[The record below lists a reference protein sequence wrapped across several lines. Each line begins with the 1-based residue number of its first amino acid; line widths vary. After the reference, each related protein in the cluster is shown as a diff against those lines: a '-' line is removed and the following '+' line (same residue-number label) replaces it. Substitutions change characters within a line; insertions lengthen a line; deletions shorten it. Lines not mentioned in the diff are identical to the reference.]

1 MRVEID
7 DPTFEAALRELSAAI
22 GEPENVLIQ
31 TAVKEKLER
40 VRRAKGKINWDKIHA
55 IQERV
60 AQMPVLDDRSA
71 DELVGYNEFGTFD

>member
-1 MRVEID
+1 MRVVID
-7 DPTFEAALRELSAAI
+7 DPTFEAALRELAEAI
-22 GEPENVLIQ
+22 GEPESVLIQ

-40 VRRAKGKINWDKIHA
+40 VRRAKSKINWDTIHA

-71 DELVGYNEFGTFD
+71 DELIGYNEFGTFD